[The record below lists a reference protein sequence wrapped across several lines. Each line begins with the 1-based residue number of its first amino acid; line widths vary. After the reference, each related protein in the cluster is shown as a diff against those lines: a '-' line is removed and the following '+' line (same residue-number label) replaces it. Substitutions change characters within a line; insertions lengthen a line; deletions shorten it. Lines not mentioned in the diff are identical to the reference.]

1 MAALQAI
8 RKRGGILIAV
18 IGAALFAFIAEE
30 LFRSIETT
38 SNVGRNTVGEVYG
51 QAFSAQEFSEM
62 KQELNEVN
70 KLQASMGVARE
81 MTDDQASEQVWE
93 EFVQSTIIEHEADKL
108 GLIVTDEDVQNALR
122 SGQYNSLQT
131 LARLGFANQQTGQ
144 FDVAALQDFLKNYD
158 KNMQQFQQ
166 TGNQAYAEQFNQI
179 RQVWSYTEKQLRKEI
194 LARKFYV
201 LMSQSF
207 ISNPLTAKLDFESQ
221 TVGTEAEVVAI
232 PYSTVADKDATPTE
246 EELQAIYKQ
255 YRELFRNEGKA
266 AALKMINVTV
276 TPSDADRE
284 KALAEVRAQEEQLRN
299 GEDVATVI
307 GSSKTIF
314 PFTNLA
320 MSKNAFRSMP
330 DVQNALDSMA
340 VGSVRPTYLSQDNFI
355 TTFKLVDRQ
364 QASDSVLCR
373 RIVAP
378 AQTPEESATRADS
391 ILKAIQGGATFADM
405 AKKYGQ
411 HSDSFW
417 VSSAQYEGAGLSEDD
432 AKVYSTLNRAEP
444 GTFVINMTQGSLIFE
459 VLERKNIET
468 KYVVA
473 VVRTPLQ
480 FSNETYNAALSKL
493 NRFLADN
500 RTIET
505 IEKNAGKAGYVLED
519 IPYYPQENLGIQ
531 TGIGGDG
538 AKKAVQWLF
547 DEAKAGDVSNI
558 YECGAQNDHLLVFAV
573 KGISKDTY
581 RSLDEEDVRKAITT
595 LAIQQKKGEILMG
608 RLQGVKSLADAQKQ
622 QGAVKDSVT
631 VSSFYE
637 SPTLQAIGTP
647 EPRLAGA
654 FARTAAGQFTGAVR
668 GASAIYFAQVLSHK
682 PAEEAKFDEKA
693 AMQQSA
699 SAMQQM
705 ALNGF
710 LNGLRSQAK
719 VKDNRYKF

>member
-1 MAALQAI
+1 
-8 RKRGGILIAV
+8 
-18 IGAALFAFIAEE
+18 
-30 LFRSIETT
+30 
-38 SNVGRNTVGEVYG
+38 
-51 QAFSAQEFSEM
+51 
-62 KQELNEVN
+62 
-70 KLQASMGVARE
+70 
-81 MTDDQASEQVWE
+81 
-93 EFVQSTIIEHEADKL
+93 
-108 GLIVTDEDVQNALR
+108 
-122 SGQYNSLQT
+122 
-131 LARLGFANQQTGQ
+131 
-144 FDVAALQDFLKNYD
+144 
-158 KNMQQFQQ
+158 
-166 TGNQAYAEQFNQI
+166 
-179 RQVWSYTEKQLRKEI
+179 
-194 LARKFYV
+194 
-201 LMSQSF
+201 
-207 ISNPLTAKLDFESQ
+207 
-221 TVGTEAEVVAI
+221 
-232 PYSTVADKDATPTE
+232 
-246 EELQAIYKQ
+246 
-255 YRELFRNEGKA
+255 
-266 AALKMINVTV
+266 
-276 TPSDADRE
+276 
-284 KALAEVRAQEEQLRN
+284 
-299 GEDVATVI
+299 
-307 GSSKTIF
+307 
-314 PFTNLA
+314 
-320 MSKNAFRSMP
+320 
-330 DVQNALDSMA
+330 
-340 VGSVRPTYLSQDNFI
+340 
-355 TTFKLVDRQ
+355 
-364 QASDSVLCR
+364 
-373 RIVAP
+373 
-378 AQTPEESATRADS
+378 
-391 ILKAIQGGATFADM
+391 
-405 AKKYGQ
+405 
-411 HSDSFW
+411 
-417 VSSAQYEGAGLSEDD
+417 
-432 AKVYSTLNRAEP
+432 
-444 GTFVINMTQGSLIFE
+444 MTQGSLIFE